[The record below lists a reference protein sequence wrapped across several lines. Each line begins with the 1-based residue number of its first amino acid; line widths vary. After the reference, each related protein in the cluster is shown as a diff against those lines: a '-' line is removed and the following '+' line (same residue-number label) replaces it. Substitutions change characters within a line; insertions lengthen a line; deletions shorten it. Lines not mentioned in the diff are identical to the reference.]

1 LDVAVGEAAGAGFDN
16 RLGDAAVV
24 VGAEAGPEV
33 GPGFEEGVGA
43 ALEGRVGL
51 PLLFEYWQGPGVL
64 AGDDALLFPVGALDE
79 ADAEGGAPRLGQGA
93 ELRDGLLRV
102 GEV

>member
-1 LDVAVGEAAGAGFDN
+1 MSRPPPRRPRHRVP
-16 RLGDAAVV
+16 DAT
-24 VGAEAGPEV
+24 PE
-33 GPGFEEGVGA
+33 GG
-43 ALEGRVGL
+43 VGL

-102 GEV
+102 GEVGLDDDADLGEIAELGLEKDVGE